1 MDTFL
6 CKNCG
11 ARMDNTMRQC
21 PDCGAINYA
30 NVEVLK
36 TVVEN
41 KQKEQKAVKRFSFGF
56 VFVGLLFGI
65 VFLCINIAVFL
76 SGAETYLLF
85 DFVISSIASIFL
97 IAFSGVGLIKSER
110 NYVPKGIFISFLV
123 AAGSLALGAWLLLV

>member
-21 PDCGAINYA
+21 PECGAINYA
-30 NVEVLK
+30 NVDVLK

-41 KQKEQKAVKRFSFGF
+41 KQKEHNAVKRFSFGV

-76 SGAETYLLF
+76 SGTETYLLLNF
-85 DFVISSIASIFL
+85 LISSIASICL

-110 NYVPKGIFISFLV
+110 NYVIKGIFISFLV
-123 AAGSLALGAWLLLV
+123 AAGSLALGSWILLV